1 MMRGTIQV
9 ILALA
14 LCLGA
19 STASAR
25 FVSTDPVQVNPS
37 TGDNFNRYYYV
48 NNNPYKFVDPDGRA
62 LSLAG
67 APVDQQKLIQQT
79 HQLTGSTVAADAQG
93 NLSITAT
100 DSTVG
105 AAGAA
110 TALSDAI
117 NSPHQIS
124 LTAVSSD
131 PNVFIDSYATG
142 KVDVDDIGN
151 FAAADN
157 NLGAAAFTH
166 VLTEYTTAMQAGG
179 MTQANF
185 PAAHAAGLTAES
197 AVMGATSRTSTGVP
211 TPGSNFGVQ
220 YQDASG
226 ATIKSYNFLLDQNGT
241 P

>member
-1 MMRGTIQV
+1 MRKAIPG
-9 ILALA
+9 LAAATLCVLA
-14 LCLGA
+14 FDV
-19 STASAR
+19 SAR
-25 FVSTDPVQVNPS
+25 FVSTDPVQPKPN
-37 TGDNFNRYYYV
+37 TGENFNRYYYA
-48 NNNPYKFVDPDGRA
+48 NNNPYKFTDPDGRA
-62 LSLAG
+62 ISLAG
-67 APVDQQKLIQQT
+67 TPADQQKFIQQT
-79 HQLTGSTVAADAQG
+79 HQLTGSTVATDRQG

-100 DSTVG
+100 DPTVG
-105 AAGAA
+105 APGAA
-110 TALSDAI
+110 AALANAI

-151 FAAADN
+151 FAITDN
-157 NLGAAAFTH
+157 NLGAAALTH

-185 PAAHAAGLTAES
+185 PAAHAAGLSAES
-197 AVMGATSRTSTGVP
+197 AVMGATTRTSTAI
-211 TPGSNFGVQ
+211 TAPGSNFGVQ

>member
-1 MMRGTIQV
+1 MMRATIQ
-9 ILALA
+9 LTLTLT
-14 LCLGA
+14 LCFAA

-25 FVSTDPVQVNPS
+25 FVSTDPVQAKPN
-37 TGDNFNRYYYV
+37 TGENFNRYYYA
-48 NNNPYKFVDPDGRA
+48 NNNPYKFTDPDGRA
-62 LSLAG
+62 VSLAG
-67 APVDQQKLIQQT
+67 AQADQQKFIQQT
-79 HQLTGSTVAADAQG
+79 FQLTGSTVATDAQG

-105 AAGAA
+105 APGAA
-110 TALSDAI
+110 TALSNAI
-117 NSPHQIS
+117 SSPHQIS

-151 FAAADN
+151 FAVTDN

-166 VLTEYTTAMQAGG
+166 VLTEYTAAMQAGG

-197 AVMGATSRTSTGVP
+197 AVMGAVNRTSTGSP
-211 TPGSNFGVQ
+211 TAASNFGVQ

-226 ATIKSYNFLLDQNGT
+226 ATVESYNFLLDQNGT

>member
-1 MMRGTIQV
+1 MSKFTYLKAGLLSLLLVAGSVQ
-9 ILALA
+9 
-14 LCLGA
+14 
-19 STASAR
+19 AR
-25 FVSTDPVQVNPS
+25 FFSTDPVQPNPN
-37 TGDNFNRYYYV
+37 TGENFNRYYYA
-48 NNNPYKFVDPDGRA
+48 NNNPYKFTDPDGRA
-62 LSLAG
+62 VSLAG
-67 APVDQQKLIQQT
+67 APADQQKFIQQT
-79 HQLTGSTVAADAQG
+79 HQLTGSTIAADKQG

-100 DSTVG
+100 DPKVG
-105 AAGAA
+105 APGAA
-110 TALSDAI
+110 TALANAI

-151 FAAADN
+151 FAATDN
-157 NLGAAAFTH
+157 NLGAAALTH

-185 PAAHAAGLTAES
+185 PAAHSAGLSAES
-197 AVMGATSRTSTGVP
+197 AVMGAATRTSTGVP

-226 ATIKSYNFLLDQNGT
+226 ATVKSYNFLLDQNGT